1 MTMHRHLARQLRQ
14 AGVAPEGPVQAL
26 LALVD
31 ATYAEFDQERRRQER
46 ASQLLADEVRELNEV
61 IRHEAEE
68 RVRTILDAV
77 GDGVIVVADTGRIDA
92 INPIAAAI
100 FGIVAEEA
108 IGRRFDDLWEVG
120 HPAPAASGPGIARR
134 SDGTSINVEAAL
146 SEALLGTRYYRIAI
160 VRDVTERMLAEQRLR
175 EAVES
180 AKAAS
185 KAKSDFLAT
194 MSHEIRTPMNGV
206 LGMVGLLLDGTLDA
220 GQRSYAEAIRDSGD
234 SLLAILNDIL
244 DFSKIEAGRMTLE
257 EYEFAPAG
265 VVESVVELLA
275 PRALAKGIEL
285 AVVIEPG
292 VPDAARGDA
301 GRLRQVLMNL
311 VGNAVKFTET
321 GGVVVEVRRA
331 ASEQNRVVLRVDVV
345 DTGIGIAATAL
356 PNLFGEFIQ
365 ADASTTRRFGGT
377 GLGLAVSKK
386 LCEIMGGT
394 IGVESAE
401 GSGSRFWFSLP
412 LGAVEEGFP
421 LGDGLAG
428 LRCLVVDDNERNR
441 EIFRRQLAP
450 WGIEV
455 TTTASGDGALAELV
469 KAVAQN
475 RAFEVAIVDQHMPGM
490 SGNELGAIIRAMPNL
505 ASIRLILASSG
516 LAEAGAAVF
525 DETFMKP
532 VRPSMLL
539 RALAQVRAPFCP
551 LADAPKVV
559 EAEARPNGPGVET
572 RRIRVL
578 VVEDNSINQK
588 VAVGYLEKGGHRVDV
603 ASNGLEALSAVRSL
617 PYDVVLMDMQMPE
630 MDGLEATRA
639 IRALGGDRGRVVI
652 VGLTANAMHEDREA
666 CLEAGMNDHLT
677 KPVDRNRLLEKV
689 ARWAAVA
696 SAAEAERSGSTT
708 PAPRRAEATAPLVA
722 AVSVAPAAVVPL
734 TVDETLVEELRDALG
749 DEEVCA
755 LFEGMLATMV
765 KLEAE
770 LPTLALPALRAQ
782 AHKLCGSAGAVGL
795 GPISDVARE
804 VDQAIR
810 DGAEPAEAI
819 ARLARL
825 LTETIGGLGA
835 YLQRFANAA

>member
-1 MTMHRHLARQLRQ
+1 MNMHRHLARQIRQ
-14 AGVAPEGPVQAL
+14 AGVVPDAAVQGL

-31 ATYAEFDQERRRQER
+31 ATYVEFDQERRRQER
-46 ASQLLADEVRELNEV
+46 ANQLLSDEVQELNRG
-61 IRHEAEE
+61 IRDEAEA

-77 GDGVIVVADTGRIDA
+77 GDGVIVVDDTGRIDA
-92 INPIAAAI
+92 FNPIAAAI
-100 FGIVAEEA
+100 FGIVQEEA
-108 IGRRFDDLWEVG
+108 LGRRFDDLWEAG
-120 HPAPAASGPGIARR
+120 HPAPAMSGPGIARR
-134 SDGTSINVEAAL
+134 TDGTSVHVEAAM

-160 VRDVTERMLAEQRLR
+160 IRDVTERILAEQRLR

-206 LGMVGLLLDGTLDA
+206 LGMVGLLLDGALDP

-234 SLLAILNDIL
+234 SLLTILNDIL

-285 AVVIEPG
+285 AVVMEPG

-321 GGVVVEVRRA
+321 GGVIVEVRRV
-331 ASEQNRVVLRVDVV
+331 ASPGGSLVLRLDVV
-345 DTGIGIAATAL
+345 DTGIGIAKSAL
-356 PNLFGEFIQ
+356 PKLFGEFIQ

-394 IGVESAE
+394 ISVESTL
-401 GSGSRFWFSLP
+401 GTGSRFSFSLP
-412 LGAVEEGFP
+412 LGFVEEGFP

-428 LRCLVVDDNERNR
+428 LRCLVVDDNDRNR
-441 EIFRRQLAP
+441 ELFERQLEP
-450 WGIEV
+450 WGVAV
-455 TTTASGDGALAELV
+455 TTTASGEGALAELV

-475 RAFEVAIVDQHMPGM
+475 RPFEVAIVDQHMPGM
-490 SGNELGAIIRAMPNL
+490 SGNELGAIVRAMPNL
-505 ASIRLILASSG
+505 ASIRLVLASSG
-516 LAEAGAAVF
+516 LVDAGAGVF
-525 DETFMKP
+525 DEIFMKP

-551 LADAPKVV
+551 LADAPRV
-559 EAEARPNGPGVET
+559 EVPRNAPSGDTKRL
-572 RRIRVL
+572 RVL

-639 IRALGGDRGRVVI
+639 IRALGGERGRVVI
-652 VGLTANAMHEDREA
+652 VGLTANAMQEDRDA
-666 CLEAGMNDHLT
+666 CLDAGMDDHLA
-677 KPVDRNRLLEKV
+677 KPVDRTRLLEKV
-689 ARWAAVA
+689 ARWAASSLTAGIEGPV
-696 SAAEAERSGSTT
+696 SML
-708 PAPRRAEATAPLVA
+708 PAPRPGVMPSLPARSSAAAPAPPIELALDATLVA
-722 AVSVAPAAVVPL
+722 
-734 TVDETLVEELRDALG
+734 ELRDALG
-749 DEEVCA
+749 DDEVRELLA
-755 LFEGMLATMV
+755 GMLATIV
-765 KLEAE
+765 TLNEE
-770 LPTLALPALRAQ
+770 LPTLDLATLRAR

-795 GPISDVARE
+795 TRVSEVARE

-810 DGAEPAEAI
+810 EGRDATVAI
-819 ARLARL
+819 ARLSRL
-825 LTETIGGLGA
+825 LVETIAGLGP
-835 YLQRFANAA
+835 YMQRFARAA